1 MLRLVLVQL
10 INDVAF
16 SNLLPKKRDDHL
28 TFSFDLVC
36 HKEMTESLDIM
47 APLFFLVIIF
57 AHFN

>member
-28 TFSFDLVC
+28 TFHHLTSFAI
-36 HKEMTESLDIM
+36 KK
-47 APLFFLVIIF
+47 
-57 AHFN
+57 